1 MTAGSLTQYTTT
13 SSTPLALRSS
23 VSVSTTTRSGEQAGK
38 IQGSSKFY
46 HGERYKKLI
55 RQLDSCHQRR
65 TLSLKVPRDLGTGS
79 RGCEGPGEANDDHVL
94 ILDIFGDVDSFRIG
108 EPLEKSGR
116 GQFVTNSDVGSSG
129 EACVEAGGSK
139 SSYRCGKSCQDG
151 GSDLHGDN
159 KSNERFMVLAPSVG
173 ICSFPFLSDGW
184 ATVQTA
190 G

>member
-1 MTAGSLTQYTTT
+1 MFQQQQEVVSK
-13 SSTPLALRSS
+13 LA
-23 VSVSTTTRSGEQAGK
+23 
-38 IQGSSKFY
+38 KFKV
-46 HGERYKKLI
+46 RQNFIMAKDTKKLI